1 MAEKIVDLQEEGGTE
16 EGNREETQ
24 LRSLPI
30 SDFDVYIPELGKFY
44 FIERLPHHTIR
55 CGCWL

>member
-1 MAEKIVDLQEEGGTE
+1 MDLQEEGGTE

-30 SDFDVYIPELGKFY
+30 SDFDVYIPELGKLY